1 MPYIPP
7 DDRKEL
13 DPIIDSLIE
22 TLKKTPV
29 EKIDGK
35 LNYVVSRLI
44 LGLYPP
50 SYFNYNRALGVLA
63 AVSHELYRRRVAP
76 YEDEKIKQHGD
87 VH

>member
-1 MPYIPP
+1 M
-7 DDRKEL
+7 
-13 DPIIDSLIE
+13 
-22 TLKKTPV
+22 
-29 EKIDGK
+29 
-35 LNYVVSRLI
+35 VSRLI